1 MRTIDTLASRA
12 PERSTYGRQAEAGF
26 GPRLVMVLNSVLH
39 TVSLALE
46 RRRSRMALLELTDDM
61 LKDIGLSRAD
71 AEREGMRRPW
81 QQ

>member
-12 PERSTYGRQAEAGF
+12 PERSTYGRRAEAGF
-26 GPRLVMVLNSVLH
+26 RPRLTSVLNSVLH

-46 RRRSRMALLELTDDM
+46 RRRSRLALLELTDDM